1 MSPKL
6 DWNPDVLAFGNVLNK
21 NFNFFLRFK
30 YEIFIWMPSKSI
42 YFFRYSNV
50 KIIFKKSLLSKET
63 SRKHI
68 R

>member
-42 YFFRYSNV
+42 YFG
-50 KIIFKKSLLSKET
+50 
-63 SRKHI
+63 
-68 R
+68 